1 MTTATYEF
9 NTHTSTKALDVNVP
23 QRAGRALWAPAFAMS
38 LIGFIAGMTLAIVKA
53 VAIADGDA
61 VLAASLNNYGIAAMF
76 FGFTMVFTGI
86 SFAIARILGEFRVG
100 GGNTQEAAGSEVKTL
115 KMPATA
121 KAFTVLMAMSMMI
134 LLAAVIA
141 HVVVGV
147 QIVGLGVAAL
157 TRKVVESVALQRFTG
172 VARLAQLT
180 AEGRAATA
188 GIYAGIIAGHR
199 TSIAGAV
206 PGAAGAT

>member
-1 MTTATYEF
+1 MTTTTYDF
-9 NTHTSTKALDVNVP
+9 NTETSTKALDVNVP
-23 QRAGRALWAPAFAMS
+23 QRAGRTLWAPAFAMS

-100 GGNTQEAAGSEVKTL
+100 GGKTQEAAGSEVKTL

-147 QIVGLGVAAL
+147 QINAENLSLVDAEQWDLWLEAARRFAVQLYLFAIALGLG
-157 TRKVVESVALQRFTG
+157 TI
-172 VARLAQLT
+172 
-180 AEGRAATA
+180 
-188 GIYAGIIAGHR
+188 IYVIRYQSIRIREIAK
-199 TSIAGAV
+199 TN
-206 PGAAGAT
+206 

>member
-1 MTTATYEF
+1 MTTTTYDF
-9 NTHTSTKALDVNVP
+9 NTETSTKALDVNVP
-23 QRAGRALWAPAFAMS
+23 QRAGRTLWAPAFAMS
-38 LIGFIAGMTLAIVKA
+38 LIGFIAGMTIAIVKA

-100 GGNTQEAAGSEVKTL
+100 GGRIQEAAGSDVKTL

-121 KAFTVLMAMSMMI
+121 KAFVGLMAMAMMI
-134 LLAAVIA
+134 LMAAVIA

-147 QIVGLGVAAL
+147 QINAGDLSLVDAEQWDLWLEAARRFAVQLYLFAIALGLGTIIYVI
-157 TRKVVESVALQRFTG
+157 RFQSIRIREI
-172 VARLAQLT
+172 ART
-180 AEGRAATA
+180 T
-188 GIYAGIIAGHR
+188 
-199 TSIAGAV
+199 
-206 PGAAGAT
+206 

>member
-1 MTTATYEF
+1 MTTTTYDFDTE
-9 NTHTSTKALDVNVP
+9 TSTKALDVNVP

-38 LIGFIAGMTLAIVKA
+38 LIGFAAGMILAIVKA

-76 FGFTMVFTGI
+76 FGFMMVFTGI

-100 GGNTQEAAGSEVKTL
+100 GGKTQEAAGSQVETL

-121 KAFTVLMAMSMMI
+121 KAFIGLMAMAMMI
-134 LLAAVIA
+134 LMAAVIA

-147 QIVGLGVAAL
+147 QINAENLSLVDAEQWDLWLEAARRFAAQLYLFAIALGLG
-157 TRKVVESVALQRFTG
+157 TI
-172 VARLAQLT
+172 
-180 AEGRAATA
+180 
-188 GIYAGIIAGHR
+188 IYVIRYQSIRIREIAK
-199 TSIAGAV
+199 TN
-206 PGAAGAT
+206 

>member
-1 MTTATYEF
+1 MTTTTFDF
-9 NTHTSTKALDVNVP
+9 NTETSTKALDVNVP
-23 QRAGRALWAPAFAMS
+23 QRAGRALWAPAFTVS

-100 GGNTQEAAGSEVKTL
+100 GGKTQEVAGSEVKTL
-115 KMPATA
+115 KMPVTA
-121 KAFTVLMAMSMMI
+121 KAFIVLMAMSMMI

-147 QIVGLGVAAL
+147 QINAETLSLVDAEQWDLWLEAARRFAVQLYLFAIALGLS
-157 TRKVVESVALQRFTG
+157 TI
-172 VARLAQLT
+172 
-180 AEGRAATA
+180 
-188 GIYAGIIAGHR
+188 IYVIRYQSIRIREIAK
-199 TSIAGAV
+199 TN
-206 PGAAGAT
+206 

>member
-9 NTHTSTKALDVNVP
+9 NTETSTRALEANVP
-23 QRAGRALWAPAFAMS
+23 QRAGRTLWAPAFAMS
-38 LIGFIAGMTLAIVKA
+38 IVGFIAGMALAIAKSI
-53 VAIADGDA
+53 AIAGNDA

-100 GGNTQEAAGSEVKTL
+100 GGRTQEAAGSEVKTL

-121 KAFTVLMAMSMMI
+121 KAFIVLMAMSMMA
-134 LLAAVIA
+134 LLGAVIA

-147 QIVGLGVAAL
+147 QINAGTLSLLDAERWDLWLEAIRRLAVQVYLFAIALGLGTIIYVIRFQSIRIREVA
-157 TRKVVESVALQRFTG
+157 KVN
-172 VARLAQLT
+172 
-180 AEGRAATA
+180 
-188 GIYAGIIAGHR
+188 
-199 TSIAGAV
+199 
-206 PGAAGAT
+206 

>member
-1 MTTATYEF
+1 MTTTTYDF
-9 NTHTSTKALDVNVP
+9 NTETSTKALDVNAP

-100 GGNTQEAAGSEVKTL
+100 GGKTQEAAGSEVKSL

-147 QIVGLGVAAL
+147 QINAETLSLVDAEQWDLWLEAARRFAVQLYLFAIALGLG
-157 TRKVVESVALQRFTG
+157 TI
-172 VARLAQLT
+172 
-180 AEGRAATA
+180 
-188 GIYAGIIAGHR
+188 IYVIRYQSIRIREIAK
-199 TSIAGAV
+199 TN
-206 PGAAGAT
+206 